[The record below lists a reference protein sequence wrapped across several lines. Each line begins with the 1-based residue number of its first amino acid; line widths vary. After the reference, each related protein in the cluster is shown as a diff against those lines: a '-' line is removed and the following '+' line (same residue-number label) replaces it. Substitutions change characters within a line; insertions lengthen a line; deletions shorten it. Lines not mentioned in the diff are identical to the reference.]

1 MTALFTPLKIKDVTL
16 KNRIG
21 MAPMCQYS
29 AVDGVMNDWHRH
41 HLGAR
46 AMGGAG
52 LIICEATAVCPEGR
66 ISPGCLGLWNETQM
80 QAVAPINAFIESMG
94 AVPAIQIGHSGR
106 KGSAHVPWEGGAH
119 IADHDPRGWP
129 TCSPTSEAFDPDG
142 TRLWKA
148 PNEMSLDDITAMT
161 GHFVETAKRALESG
175 YKILELHAAH
185 GYLPHSFLTPL
196 INTRTDA
203 YGGDL
208 RGRARFLLETVEAVR
223 AVWPEH
229 LPLATRISIHDWIE
243 GGHRLKENIQIAKW
257 LKEVGVDIVDC
268 SGGGATPK
276 ARGSIGER
284 TSSQVDL
291 AGELRAATGL
301 RTMAVGYITDAKQAN
316 ALIVN
321 GTCDITLLGRQL
333 LRNPHWPTHAAQEL
347 GVDPKPHMPVQYH
360 VVAG

>member
-1 MTALFTPLKIKDVTL
+1 
-16 KNRIG
+16 
-21 MAPMCQYS
+21 
-29 AVDGVMNDWHRH
+29 
-41 HLGAR
+41 
-46 AMGGAG
+46 
-52 LIICEATAVCPEGR
+52 
-66 ISPGCLGLWNETQM
+66 
-80 QAVAPINAFIESMG
+80 
-94 AVPAIQIGHSGR
+94 
-106 KGSAHVPWEGGAH
+106 
-119 IADHDPRGWP
+119 
-129 TCSPTSEAFDPDG
+129 
-142 TRLWKA
+142 
-148 PNEMSLDDITAMT
+148 MSLDDITAMT

-257 LKEVGVDIVDC
+257 LKEAGVDMVDC

-301 RTMAVGYITDAKQAN
+301 TTMAVGYITDAKQAN
-316 ALIVN
+316 ALIEN